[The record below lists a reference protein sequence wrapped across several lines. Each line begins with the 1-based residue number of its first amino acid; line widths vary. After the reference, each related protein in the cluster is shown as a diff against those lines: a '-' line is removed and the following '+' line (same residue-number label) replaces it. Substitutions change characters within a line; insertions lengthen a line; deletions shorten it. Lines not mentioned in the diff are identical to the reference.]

1 MTAIITKPEQSG
13 ELLLKLSRET
23 VPTIDNGKILELRE
37 SGASKAQELAIPG
50 RKDSRISHPWQKR
63 RRMAIHRFKSTLG
76 DRFSRPPN
84 RYNR

>member
-13 ELLLKLSRET
+13 ELLLKLSRAT

-50 RKDSRISHPWQKR
+50 KKDEEWQ
-63 RRMAIHRFKSTLG
+63 FKY
-76 DRFSRPPN
+76 R
-84 RYNR
+84 

>member
-37 SGASKAQELAIPG
+37 SGASKAQEL
-50 RKDSRISHPWQKR
+50 
-63 RRMAIHRFKSTLG
+63 
-76 DRFSRPPN
+76 
-84 RYNR
+84 